1 MADSE
6 DQPVLLTE
14 GNFVQEDAEK
24 DSSDQVVDSTNETT
38 EQDGGAS
45 GDIDLVEDPAA
56 TSPVPG
62 PGTLVA
68 EDLRPSTAPEPG
80 LSSGSLQEV
89 ERSITKAVSDT
100 LMPGSVNDGEEE
112 GDGFNEALQPD
123 TLSDRLDQLPY
134 DLGDD
139 VEYMAPPEDPYMRAV
154 NYMEKYKVMQIF
166 QVVKP
171 CAMSLSVSQQKL

>member
-45 GDIDLVEDPAA
+45 EDIVEDPAA
-56 TSPVPG
+56 TSPAPG
-62 PGTLVA
+62 PDTLVA